1 MFRASPFREVGLLP
15 AVRLIGKAIARCGLK
30 AIALAKRNVVQRCCK
45 ADRFPQDLTVSR
57 PEGSFLGALHNRG
70 MN

>member
-15 AVRLIGKAIARCGLK
+15 VVRLIGKAIARSGLK

-45 ADRFPQDLTVSR
+45 TDRIPQNLTVSR
-57 PEGSFLGALHNRG
+57 PERS
-70 MN
+70 